1 MARWFLQYTEAGDES
16 IEQPDT
22 THRKYLK
29 GQGFELARIEALM
42 AWDSLSSP
50 KLFSPVI
57 GRELEPER
65 RSELGAMCG
74 PYALCEQ
81 PDSWPRSQWRPL
93 VQVLPIG
100 RPAWREYRL
109 TVDLPTA
116 IRELRWFGPLR
127 ERPLGEGEIS
137 VDAIACTVG
146 MVPLGLLFPST
157 TVEEQHVPTPTL
169 PIIQTRLVVTVRAP
183 QFRTE
188 GSVSHE

>member
-29 GQGFELARIEALM
+29 GQGFELARVEALLV
-42 AWDSLSSP
+42 WESLVSP
-50 KLFSPVI
+50 TRFSPII

-65 RSELGAMCG
+65 PSQLGAMRG

-93 VQVLPIG
+93 VQVMPLG

-109 TVDLPTA
+109 TVDAPTA
-116 IRELRWFGPLR
+116 VRELRWFGAVE
-127 ERPLGEGEIS
+127 ERPRGDGEIS

-146 MVPLGLLFPST
+146 MAPLAMLFPST
-157 TVEEQHVPTPTL
+157 GVAEQHIPTISL
-169 PIIQTRLVVTVRAP
+169 PIIQTRLVVTVNAP
-183 QFRTE
+183 QFKTE
-188 GSVSHE
+188 GGDNE